1 MDQNPFERIKFL
13 GTVQGTSGG
22 GGEVLGDTGA
32 DDGKLDKT
40 KNFVKSREN
49 GVVAERYTKGTHK

>member
-1 MDQNPFERIKFL
+1 M
-13 GTVQGTSGG
+13 QGTSGG